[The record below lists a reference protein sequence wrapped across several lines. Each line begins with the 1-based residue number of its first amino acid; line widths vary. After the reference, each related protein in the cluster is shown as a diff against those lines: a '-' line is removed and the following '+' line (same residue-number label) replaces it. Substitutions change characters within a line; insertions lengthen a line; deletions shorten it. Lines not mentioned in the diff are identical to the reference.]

1 MKFKYLFIFFFLV
14 FVVNYGCTNNS
25 NSPEFMKKAKSRYLY
40 NSDEVIHIYFKER
53 EMYLAEACMK
63 KLLF

>member
-1 MKFKYLFIFFFLV
+1 MFFLV
-14 FVVNYGCTNNS
+14 FTLIYGCTNNS
-25 NSPEFMKKAKSRYLY
+25 NSPEFMKKAKGRYLY
-40 NSDEVIHIYFKER
+40 NSDQGIHAYFKER